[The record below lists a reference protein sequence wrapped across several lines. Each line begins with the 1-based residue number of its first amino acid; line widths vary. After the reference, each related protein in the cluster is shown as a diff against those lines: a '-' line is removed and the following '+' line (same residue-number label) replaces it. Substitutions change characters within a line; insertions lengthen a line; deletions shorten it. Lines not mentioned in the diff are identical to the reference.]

1 MIRRPLIAS
10 LLTAALLAAAPSAQ
24 AADTAVPEAP
34 AKSSEA
40 SYSTLQQAIE
50 DRTVKAATLHPLR
63 GLAELQLTDGRNVK
77 VEYPPGDENLAADL
91 AEAGAKVTVENR
103 GRSGG
108 LAVLSMILLPILM
121 FGAIAF
127 ALLRSRANANGQNG
141 KQKVHGARVA
151 DNDVPL
157 VRFNDVAGVEEVVE
171 SLEDL
176 LVFLKTPERF
186 ERLGAQL
193 PRGVIF
199 HGPPGTGK
207 TLLAKALAGEAEVPF
222 YSVSGSDFVEMFV
235 GRGAARVREL
245 FADARRNPAAV
256 IFFDEFD
263 ALGKKRGSGAQGG
276 NDEREQTLN
285 QLLVEMDG
293 FNTDSRVICI
303 AATNRLDTLDPAIL
317 RPGRFGTQL
326 HVDLPSEEGRRAI
339 LEVHAR
345 SKPLAKDVDLA
356 RLARITYGS
365 SGADLADMLNRAAI
379 LAGKADQDVITQ
391 ANIEDGY
398 LDSIAGPRK
407 RSAVLAEGEREV
419 VAVHEAGHVL
429 AAELCP
435 TVEKAMRVSIEQR
448 GRAGGLAIYGRTD
461 RMLQSQQYLHEK
473 LVAALGGR
481 AAEFVSRG
489 AITSGAANDLQ
500 QANAMARQA
509 VEQLGFSER
518 AGQLVTAE
526 TRVADKTA
534 ALIDD
539 EVRRLVEDAY
549 QDAVRL
555 LSAHQDE
562 LMRLSDALLEH
573 EDLDRV
579 EIVACLSG
587 VAETPRAQ
595 PSRQP
600 RLVAVPPS
608 RPAPPRPTS
617 TPRRG
622 ERVRARLAAALLRER
637 PAPAPAHAQQHAPL
651 NSTQFGARSRWPGHP
666 APG

>member
-1 MIRRPLIAS
+1 VVSITRGVIRRPLITS
-10 LLTAALLAAAPSAQ
+10 LVIAALLGAVPAAQ
-24 AADTAVPEAP
+24 AADTSVPETARKT
-34 AKSSEA
+34 AEST
-40 SYSTLQQAIE
+40 YSTLQQAID
-50 DRTVKAATLHPLR
+50 DRSVKAATLHPR
-63 GLAELQLTDGRNVK
+63 QGVAEVQLSDGRNIK
-77 VEYPPGDENLAADL
+77 VEYPPTDENLAEDL
-91 AEAGAKVTVENR
+91 ADAGAKVSIENR
-103 GRSGG
+103 GRSGT
-108 LAVLSMILLPILM
+108 LAVLSMILLPMLM
-121 FGAIAF
+121 FGALAF
-127 ALLRSRANANGQNG
+127 ALMRGRGGANGGQG
-141 KQKVHGARVA
+141 KQKVHSARVA
-151 DNDVPL
+151 DNNVPT
-157 VRFNDVAGVEEVVE
+157 VRFDDVAGVEEVVE

-186 ERLGAQL
+186 ERLGAHL

-345 SKPLAKDVDLA
+345 SKPLAGDVDLD

-473 LVAALGGR
+473 LIAALGGR

-489 AITSGAANDLQ
+489 VITSGAANDLQ
-500 QANAMARQA
+500 QANAMARAA

-518 AGQLVTAE
+518 AGQLVTAD
-526 TRVADKTA
+526 TRVADKTV

-549 QDAVRL
+549 QDAIRL
-555 LSAHQDE
+555 LSAHKDE

-579 EIVACLSG
+579 EIVACLEG

-595 PSRQP
+595 PRRAAPQQP
-600 RLVAVPPS
+600 HLVAVPTRRDPAQP
-608 RPAPPRPTS
+608 PAPPIVRP
-617 TPRRG
+617 PRRG

-637 PAPAPAHAQQHAPL
+637 PAPRPAHATDATP
-651 NSTQFGARSRWPGHP
+651 R
-666 APG
+666 

>member
-1 MIRRPLIAS
+1 VSITLEVIRRPLITS
-10 LLTAALLAAAPSAQ
+10 LVIVALLAAAPSAQ
-24 AADTAVPEAP
+24 AADSAVPAP
-34 AKSSEA
+34 PEKTAEFG
-40 SYSTLQQAIE
+40 YSALQDAIA
-50 DRTVKAATLHPLR
+50 DRTVKAATLQPLR
-63 GLAELQLTDGRNVK
+63 GVAKIQLSDGRNVK
-77 VEYPPGDENLAADL
+77 VQYPPTDENLAEDL
-91 AEAGAKVTVENR
+91 AAAGAKVTVENR
-103 GRSGG
+103 GKSGG
-108 LAVLSMILLPILM
+108 LTAFAMILLPMLM
-121 FGAIAF
+121 FGALAF
-127 ALLRSRANANGQNG
+127 ALLRNRANQNGQNG

-151 DNDVPL
+151 DTDVPS
-157 VRFNDVAGVEEVVE
+157 VRFDDVAGVEEVID

-263 ALGKKRGSGAQGG
+263 ALGKKRGNGAQGG

-339 LEVHAR
+339 LAVHAR
-345 SKPLAKDVDLA
+345 SKPLAKDVDLD

-379 LAGKADQDVITQ
+379 LAAKADQDVISQ
-391 ANIEDGY
+391 ADIEDGY

-481 AAEFVSRG
+481 AAEFVSNG

-526 TRVADKTA
+526 TRVADKTI
-534 ALIDD
+534 ALVDD

-549 QDAVRL
+549 QDAIRL

-587 VAETPRAQ
+587 VAETPRARPRSAAPQAQ
-595 PSRQP
+595 PH
-600 RLVAVPPS
+600 LVAVPAPRQPM
-608 RPAPPRPTS
+608 RPAAQR
-617 TPRRG
+617 PRRG

-637 PAPAPAHAQQHAPL
+637 PAPARATDA
-651 NSTQFGARSRWPGHP
+651 S
-666 APG
+666 